1 MFVYKLEN
9 IDVNENQAQLVKIYV
24 KNNDYIKKGD
34 LLCSLETTKVIFDV
48 EAQVSGYVEFFVK
61 EGDKTKDVTVQFDV
75 TANGSVVVEKM
86 FPGTPMEMMTVY
98 SENAQGQL
106 EFTHYCTLG
115 VHPRMELTQF
125 DKNNFN
131 FEFSKSN
138 KIGKNEAHMHSLTV
152 VFKDAN
158 NFTENWTFFQDGKK
172 AKPTSF
178 NFSRVS

>member
-1 MFVYKLEN
+1 MKSIFKILLMLVPFTFAGFAIAGTGEQMPPPPYKGS
-9 IDVNENQAQLVKIYV
+9 AQFER
-24 KNNDYIKKGD
+24 IKSLAGTWKG
-34 LLCSLETTKVIFDV
+34 TH
-48 EAQVSGYVEFFVK
+48 K
-61 EGDKTKDVTVQFDV
+61 EGDKIKDMTVQFDV

-98 SENAQGQL
+98 SENAQGKL

-138 KIGKNEAHMHSLTV
+138 TIGKNEAHMHSLTV